1 MALLVDVD
9 VVQEQ
14 QERQFHRQQIALDAH
29 VLDLLPEIEII
40 APEAFR
46 ASRRVRIPPGPWSDS
61 GAEKGALWSCVLT
74 CKNHDLPA
82 VHTGDM
88 DHFRSPD
95 RVSAARADILPAV
108 GWLWSY
114 RGQSSAAVSA
124 STGDRDSVV
133 VVPGNQNIGQ
143 SGFQNEVQQV
153 ITGAGDSP
161 PIFRIMIH
169 NQAMRFSK

>member
-46 ASRRVRIPPGPWSDS
+46 ASRRVRILPGLPNDS
-61 GAEKGALWSCVLT
+61 VAEKCALWGCVLT
-74 CKNHDLPA
+74 CKNHNLPA

-95 RVSAARADILPAV
+95 RVSAARADIFSAV

-114 RGQSSAAVSA
+114 RGHSSAAVSA
-124 STGDRDSVV
+124 STGDRDSIE
-133 VVPGNQNIGQ
+133 VVPGNQN
-143 SGFQNEVQQV
+143 VC
-153 ITGAGDSP
+153 
-161 PIFRIMIH
+161 
-169 NQAMRFSK
+169 

>member
-61 GAEKGALWSCVLT
+61 GAEKGALWGCVLT

-82 VHTGDM
+82 VHTGDI

-95 RVSAARADILPAV
+95 RITAARTDILPAV
-108 GWLWSY
+108 GWLGWH
-114 RGQSSAAVSA
+114 RDHSSAAVSA
-124 STGDRDSVV
+124 SAGDRDSV
-133 VVPGNQNIGQ
+133 
-143 SGFQNEVQQV
+143 
-153 ITGAGDSP
+153 
-161 PIFRIMIH
+161 
-169 NQAMRFSK
+169 